1 MDTNPITRRY
11 GPEPQKPKNSGTLL
25 NQTRARL
32 ERAQSLFHVGSSV
45 WEIWVGGRQ
54 ERRVVSDCT
63 WDEGQGYVV
72 MEESAMKDLG
82 WLEEYSL
89 TSDGP

>member
-1 MDTNPITRRY
+1 M
-11 GPEPQKPKNSGTLL
+11 
-25 NQTRARL
+25 
-32 ERAQSLFHVGSSV
+32 
-45 WEIWVGGRQ
+45 GGRR
-54 ERRVVSDCT
+54 ERRVISDCT

-82 WLEEYSL
+82 WLEECSL